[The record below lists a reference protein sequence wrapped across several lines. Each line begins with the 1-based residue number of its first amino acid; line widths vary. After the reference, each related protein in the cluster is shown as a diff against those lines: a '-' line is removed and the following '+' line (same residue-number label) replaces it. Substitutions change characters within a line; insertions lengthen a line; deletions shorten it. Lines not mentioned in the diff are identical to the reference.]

1 MSAFDNNRKDTFFN
15 CQLSENT
22 LKLVQEGILYNNQA
36 YVEMGGTKYV
46 PVGDGTEVGFLKFL
60 QAADIPIHHRIKG
73 RFDRVVASKPKS
85 SEAGRQFSACA
96 VDEGDEF
103 INVHIKGAPEA
114 VLALCGSICGPG
126 GSEPFPVRAEEG
138 NLR

>member
-1 MSAFDNNRKDTFFN
+1 LSAFDNNRKDTFFN

-60 QAADIPIHHRIKG
+60 
-73 RFDRVVASKPKS
+73 
-85 SEAGRQFSACA
+85 
-96 VDEGDEF
+96 
-103 INVHIKGAPEA
+103 
-114 VLALCGSICGPG
+114 
-126 GSEPFPVRAEEG
+126 
-138 NLR
+138 